1 MKLITRDTDY
11 AVRIVKAIALKDSKE
26 ATAAELSKELG
37 IPLSY
42 VRKLLQILGKRGPLR
57 SYTGKGGGFELARP
71 ADKITLGE
79 IAGLFQG
86 QVCFT
91 ECLFKKKP
99 CPERGRCA
107 MRKKIQ
113 DIEALV
119 AKNLDGITLASLMK

>member
-11 AVRIVKAIALKDSKE
+11 AVRILKAIALKETKQ
-26 ATAAELSKELG
+26 ATAAGLSKELG

-42 VRKLLQILGKRGPLR
+42 VRKLLQALGKKGPLR
-57 SYTGKGGGFELARP
+57 SYTGKGGGFELSRP

-79 IAGLFQG
+79 IASLFQG

-107 MRKKIQ
+107 MRSKLR

-119 AKNLDGITLASLMK
+119 ASKLDGVTLASLMK